1 MDRNTFVQKLE
12 ELKKKQK
19 QIDLAWQKT
28 GNRPLV
34 EYFVEIIP
42 LALDAERCSI
52 FILDPKEEN
61 IWLHCGTGMQENQIT
76 VPAWSSMVGR
86 VIESG
91 EYEVEMDME
100 NTVGAHDGVDVK
112 TGFITRNAL
121 CVPIHGVTIDQ
132 TTGVIQV
139 LNKKSDAAYTEGDRD
154 ILEKLAFQ
162 IQINV
167 ENLYLRQEM
176 AKVSSLMSEK
186 IKALEE
192 RLFKTE

>member
-61 IWLHCGTGMQENQIT
+61 IWLHCGTGMEENQIT

-91 EYEVEMDME
+91 EYELEMDME

-112 TGFITRNAL
+112 TGFVTRNAL

-192 RLFKTE
+192 RLFKTS

>member
-1 MDRNTFVQKLE
+1 MDKNAFVQRLE
-12 ELKKKQK
+12 ELKTKQK
-19 QIDLAWQKT
+19 KIDLAWNNT

-61 IWLHCGTGMQENQIT
+61 IWLHCGTGMHEKQIT
-76 VPAWSSMVGR
+76 VPAWSSMVGK

-100 NTVGAHDGVDVK
+100 NTVGAHDGIDVK
-112 TGFITRNAL
+112 TGFVTRNAL
-121 CVPIHGVTIDQ
+121 CVPIHGVSIDEV
-132 TTGVIQV
+132 TGVIQV
-139 LNKKSDAAYTEGDRD
+139 LNKKAETPYTEGDRD
-154 ILEKLAFQ
+154 ILEGLAFQ

-176 AKVSSLMSEK
+176 SKVSTMMSEK
-186 IKALEE
+186 IKILED
-192 RLFKTE
+192 RLFKTG